1 MPEWLVPSPTDDNPT
16 YLGNITMGTT
26 RTRIAETVEAK
37 PGIHFNALVRTCDL
51 ATGQVQYHLD
61 RLLSEDAVVK
71 ADLYGRSHF
80 FRPEYDEWERS
91 ALSLMRRE
99 TTRDVAAVILEVGP
113 VRPNELVDELD
124 LARSTLE
131 WHVDHLVEQD
141 IVEKRYTTS
150 EPVVLVVSRPE
161 DLIEL
166 VRNADPTILGKM
178 VGRFTGLVDRMLAE
192 EVTL

>member
-1 MPEWLVPSPTDDNPT
+1 MA
-16 YLGNITMGTT
+16 TT
-26 RTRIAETVEAK
+26 RTRIAETVQAK
-37 PGIHFNALVRTCDL
+37 PGIHFNAIVRRCDL
-51 ATGQVQYHLD
+51 ATGQVQYHLE
-61 RLLSEDAVVK
+61 RLRSEDAVLK
-71 ADLYGRSHF
+71 ADLYGRSHYF
-80 FRPEYDEWERS
+80 PTEYDEWERN

-99 TTRDVAAVILEVGP
+99 TTRDVAAVVLEHGP
-113 VRPNELVDELD
+113 IRPNELVEELG

-150 EPVVLVVSRPE
+150 DPIVLVVTRPE

-166 VRNADPTILGKM
+166 VQQADPTLLGQM

-192 EVTL
+192 DVKL